1 MQTAV
6 TEVENKKIVQTA
18 VTEPAHTTVGWRTI
32 LEKFSAKV
40 DGLEAKMKSL
50 VHEREG
56 LLLDAELGLN
66 GAAKKLQKV
75 DEEIA
80 GIRRDCQTTR
90 EAIVQAQQRHD
101 AAKQAEAAEAEKQ
114 RTEQLRALAV
124 AAREQ
129 AKQFTAALNQ
139 TVSAGSSLR
148 MIVRNMSQRATK
160 EERPMIQNLLESGVF
175 MRAAEG
181 ANLRSLLEFQSY
193 PGPREHLTPLDEA
206 LSVFLGRWL
215 AEEKDGE

>member
-1 MQTAV
+1 M
-6 TEVENKKIVQTA
+6 
-18 VTEPAHTTVGWRTI
+18 
-32 LEKFSAKV
+32 EKFSAKV

-90 EAIVQAQQRHD
+90 EAFVQAQQRLD
-101 AAKQAEAAEAEKQ
+101 AAKQAEAAEAEKARQ
-114 RTEQLRALAV
+114 KELRALAR
-124 AAREQ
+124 AAHAQ
-129 AKQFTAALNQ
+129 AGEFTAALNQ
-139 TVSAGSSLR
+139 CVAAGQSMR
-148 MIVRNMSQRATK
+148 MVVRNMLQRATRD
-160 EERPMIQNLLESGVF
+160 ERPMMERLLESGPT
-175 MRAAEG
+175 MRAAEAAG
-181 ANLRSLLEFQSY
+181 LRALVEFQSY

-206 LSVFLGRWL
+206 LAVFLGGWL
-215 AEEKDGE
+215 AEEKEGE